1 MATTIL
7 ALSRTS
13 RATHSPLLTFPRR
26 GLSVLSAVRNGP
38 VVHLALASSRRFD
51 HALASQKTDPQE
63 SHDTDPSE
71 NDKTLESSNA
81 VSQPLFTTLRTKL
94 TPDTLRAITKS
105 PFTHVHMSSVQEAV
119 LPLLP
124 ELARPYNEDE
134 QDGPSRD
141 LLVKAKTGTG
151 KTLAFLVPAIEA
163 RIKAIE
169 KAGVDALEKNGGQP
183 DSRVVEN
190 ARRTYARNTVGAVI
204 ISPTRE
210 LATQIAHEATKLTY
224 WHKGFEVKLF
234 TGGSSK
240 GLQLRDFTRG
250 RNDIVV
256 ATPGRIRDVL
266 ENEDNVAQVL
276 RTASQFILDEADTLL
291 DMGFR
296 PDVDAIADFFPK
308 APLRQTFL
316 FSATVSPQVRQIA
329 REVLDKDH
337 SFIDVVPKDSS
348 PVHAHI
354 PQHYT
359 FLPNAKEQLP
369 QLIRLIA
376 NDQLVNPRNSKIIVF
391 LNTTKQ
397 TQLFAS
403 LLRGLSKTTLPAQS
417 RIYEIHSKRTQSSR
431 STASDA
437 FRRDRSGAAILVT
450 SDVSAR
456 GVDYPDVTRVI
467 QVGIPASSEQYVHRV
482 GRTGRAGKSGR
493 ADLLLLPHEKNFVR
507 YQLADVPIKEHSH
520 DELLKETSMLAEKF
534 ESGSAESSNDITVGK
549 QHTGRFPTKDR
560 HFRSNP
566 SAALANLDT
575 EITGLLDRVDI
586 EAIEE
591 VFVSL
596 LGFYFSKSGD
606 LRVSRRSIYEGLQA
620 WTTEACG
627 LPKPPHVS
635 DSLLTK
641 MGGLDGGA
649 PARSAQRGPL
659 RRSFG
664 FKAPGARYENSEWNR
679 GQNERTDHQFSRQRR
694 WGDRENAG
702 AGSRWSGRD
711 SRPSR
716 DGESRDGD
724 RRRPSRFEKSRDDE
738 NSWP

>member
-13 RATHSPLLTFPRR
+13 RATHCPLLTLPRR
-26 GLSVLSAVRNGP
+26 GLHVLSAVRSGP
-38 VVHLALASSRRFD
+38 VVPLALASSRRFG
-51 HALASQKTDPQE
+51 HVLASQKVDLQE

-71 NDKTLESSNA
+71 NDKTSESSNT
-81 VSQPLFTTLRTKL
+81 VSQLPFTTLRTKL
-94 TPDTLRAITKS
+94 TPDTLRAITEK

-134 QDGPSRD
+134 QHGPPRD

-190 ARRTYARNTVGAVI
+190 ARRTYARNTVGTVI

-210 LATQIAHEATKLTY
+210 LATQIAHEATKLTH
-224 WHKGFEVKLF
+224 WHKGFEVKLC

-240 GLQLRDFTRG
+240 RLQLREFMRG

-256 ATPGRIRDVL
+256 ATPGRILDVL
-266 ENEDNVAQVL
+266 ENDENVAQVL
-276 RTASQFILDEADTLL
+276 KTASQLVLDEADTLL

-296 PDVDAIADFFPK
+296 SDIDAISDFLPK

-329 REVLDKDH
+329 REVLDKAH
-337 SFIDVVPKDSS
+337 TFIDVVPKDSS

-359 FLPNAKEQLP
+359 FLPSAKEQLP

-376 NDQLVNPRNSKIIVF
+376 HDQLVNPRKSKIIVF

-397 TQLFAS
+397 TQLFAT
-403 LLRGLSKTTLPAQS
+403 LLRDLSKTTLPARSQ
-417 RIYEIHSKRTQSSR
+417 IYEIHSKRTQSSR
-431 STASDA
+431 SNASDA

-493 ADLLLLPHEKNFVR
+493 ADLLLLPHEQTFVR
-507 YQLADVPIKEHSH
+507 HQLADVPIKDHPH

-534 ESGSAESSNDITVGK
+534 ESDSAESSNGVAAGK
-549 QHTGRFPTKDR
+549 QHTGRFAPKDR

-566 SAALANLDT
+566 SAALANLNT
-575 EITGLLDRVDI
+575 EITGLLEQVDT

-596 LGFYFSKSGD
+596 LGFYFGKSGD
-606 LRVSRRSIYEGLQA
+606 LRVSRRSIFEGLQA

-627 LPKPPHVS
+627 LPNPPHVS
-635 DSLLTK
+635 ASLLAK

-649 PARSAQRGPL
+649 PARSAQRSPL
-659 RRSFG
+659 RKSFG
-664 FKAPGARYENSEWNR
+664 FKPPGARYDSSERNR
-679 GQNERTDHQFSRQRR
+679 GHNERMDREFSRPRR

-716 DGESRDGD
+716 DGEGHDGE
-724 RRRPSRFEKSRDDE
+724 RRRPSRFGRSRDDE
-738 NSWP
+738 NP

>member
-13 RATHSPLLTFPRR
+13 RATHGRFIAFPRR
-26 GLSVLSAVRNGP
+26 GLTVLSAVRDAIP
-38 VVHLALASSRRFD
+38 LALAPRRFA
-51 HALASQKTDPQE
+51 HAFASQKIDLQE
-63 SHDTDPSE
+63 SPDAGISE
-71 NDKTLESSNA
+71 SDEASELSKAE
-81 VSQPLFTTLRTKL
+81 SQPPFATLRTQL
-94 TPDTLRAITKS
+94 TPDTLRAITDKPFKHVNMS
-105 PFTHVHMSSVQEAV
+105 PVQAAV

-124 ELARPYNEDE
+124 ELARPYDEDE
-134 QDGPSRD
+134 PLGSPRD

-169 KAGVDALEKNGGQP
+169 KAGVDALEKNGGRP

-190 ARRTYARNTVGAVI
+190 AKRIYARNTVGTVV

-210 LATQIAHEATKLTY
+210 LATQIAQEAIKLTH

-240 GLQLRDFTRG
+240 GLQLRDFKRG

-266 ENEDNVAQVL
+266 ENDDVIAEVL
-276 RTASQFILDEADTLL
+276 KTASHFVLDEADTLL

-296 PDVDAIADFFPK
+296 PDIDAITDFFPK
-308 APLRQTFL
+308 TPIRQTFL
-316 FSATVSPQVRQIA
+316 FSATVSPQIRQVA

-337 SFIDVVPKDSS
+337 LFIDVVSKDTS

-359 FLPNAKEQLP
+359 VLPNAKEQLP
-369 QLIRLIA
+369 QLLRLIA
-376 NDQLVNPRNSKIIVF
+376 HDQLANPRSSKVIVF

-397 TQLFAS
+397 TQLFAT
-403 LLRGLSKTTLPAQS
+403 LFRQLSKTTLPARSQ
-417 RIYEIHSKRTQSSR
+417 IYEIHSKRTQSSR
-431 STASDA
+431 SAASNA

-456 GVDYPDVTRVI
+456 GIDYPDVTRVI

-493 ADLLLLPHEKNFVR
+493 ADLLLLPLEQTFVR
-507 YQLADVPIKEHSH
+507 YQLADVPIKEYSH
-520 DELLKETSMLAEKF
+520 NELLKESSMLAEKF
-534 ESGSAESSNDITVGK
+534 ESDSAGSQDSAEVVKPYASK
-549 QHTGRFPTKDR
+549 FPTKER
-560 HFRSNP
+560 HFRSDP

-575 EITGLLDRVDI
+575 EIAGEVDRFDREVI
-586 EAIEE
+586 AE
-591 VFVSL
+591 VFISL
-596 LGFYFSKSGD
+596 LGYYLSKAGE
-606 LRVSRRSIYEGLQA
+606 LRVTKRSIYEALQT

-627 LPKPPHVS
+627 LPKPPHIS
-635 DSLLTK
+635 DSLLAK
-641 MGGLDGGA
+641 MGGLDGGGS
-649 PARSAQRGPL
+649 ARSAQRGPL
-659 RRSFG
+659 RKSFG
-664 FKAPGARYENSEWNR
+664 FKAPATRYGNSEWNR
-679 GQNERTDHQFSRQRR
+679 GRNERTGRDFAHTRR
-694 WGDRENAG
+694 WDDREG
-702 AGSRWSGRD
+702 TSTGSNWSGRG
-711 SRPSR
+711 SRS
-716 DGESRDGD
+716 SRDGD
-724 RRRPSRFEKSRDDE
+724 RRDGERRRFSRPERSRDDDAPW
-738 NSWP
+738 S